1 MKINVWQDFAEE
13 TFWRNKEKLD
23 ALFFCPEAFV
33 KEHFEAMA
41 YLANVLSRK
50 GYKVGFVRCY
60 NLFERCPSFGASG
73 ISIDSDK
80 KAFRSICNNCHQ
92 THFLEFKDSDI
103 RQIFLNQYAN
113 QLRKRIKEMSAKV
126 LRGIADTKF
135 KQTMLSRLL
144 GLEFVLATKKIQF
157 DASLESDLRFMGNL
171 CQSFVTSY
179 LCAKKI
185 IQIFKPDN
193 ILVFNDYVTNLG
205 CLFAGRKLGKKIFVI
220 SQAANKNIDR
230 SKILIRNNYSA
241 IYLREHCKKWEKW
254 KRRPLSYYQ
263 ICQVVEDIRTRFFN
277 HGSHIYS
284 NPITERCPIIL
295 EKAKKA
301 KCTIC
306 FYSSSLDEIIAEKNQ
321 FEALSG
327 KKAKFDSMFNC
338 EIEELQRN
346 ILNLIRE
353 AAIHRKETLFIIRIH
368 PREGITKRESFS
380 SQHLKML
387 QADLSNMPA
396 NVHVVLPEVKVS
408 SYFLAEI
415 SDHVLTA
422 WSTIGYELGRLG
434 IPVSTFTSGLS
445 GFPDV
450 GSVCYLNN
458 KKKFYQRI
466 DKVRQKS
473 IKINTVT
480 ELFRLW
486 YFKMLSGAVDC
497 TQDYAAGRFIVEGG
511 NKLKTVQKI
520 EKCIIEDSEV
530 SDLNLEEQK
539 YVKNKKEKL
548 IIKSKLLSL
557 CSEIINCN
565 ITKMTKNSS
574 SIFGSKSNNIS
585 YKEKKIILSRFSP
598 MIKRILSLT

>member
-1 MKINVWQDFAEE
+1 MKINVWQDFVEE
-13 TFWRNKEKLD
+13 TFWRNKKKLD
-23 ALFFCPEAFV
+23 VLFFCPEAFV
-33 KEHFEAMA
+33 KEHFGAMH

-60 NLFERCPSFGASG
+60 NLFERCPSFGAAG

-80 KAFRSICNNCHQ
+80 KAFRGICNNCHQ

-103 RQIFLNQYAN
+103 RQIYLNPYAN
-113 QLRKRIKEMSAKV
+113 QLRKKIKEMSAKV
-126 LRGIADTKF
+126 LKGIADTMF

-157 DASLESDLRFMGNL
+157 NASLESDLRFMGNL

-185 IQIFKPDN
+185 IQTFKPN
-193 ILVFNDYVTNLG
+193 KILVFNDYVTNLG
-205 CLFAGRKLGKKIFVI
+205 CLFAGRKSGKKIFVI

-254 KRRPLSYYQ
+254 KRKPLSYYQ
-263 ICQVVEDIRTRFFN
+263 ICQVIEDIRTRFFN
-277 HGSHIYS
+277 QGSHIYS
-284 NPITERCPIIL
+284 NPITEGCTTLL

-301 KCTIC
+301 KYTIC

-338 EIEELQRN
+338 KIEELHRN
-346 ILNLIRE
+346 ILSQIRE
-353 AAIHRKETLFIIRIH
+353 AAMKREETLFIIRVH

-380 SQHLKML
+380 SQHLKIL
-387 QADLSNMPA
+387 QADLLNMPD
-396 NVHVVLPEVKVS
+396 NVHVVLPEIKVS

-434 IPVSTFTSGLS
+434 IPISTFTRGLS

-450 GSVCYLNN
+450 KSVCYLNN

-466 DKVRQKS
+466 DKIKQKS
-473 IKINTVT
+473 IRMSTVT

-497 TQDYAAGRFIVEGG
+497 TQDYSEGQFIVKGE
-511 NKLKTVQKI
+511 NKRKTAQKI
-520 EKCIIEDSEV
+520 EKCIIEESEV

-548 IIKSKLLSL
+548 IIKSKLLKL
-557 CSEIINCN
+557 CGEIMKCE
-565 ITKMTKNSS
+565 ITKITKSS
-574 SIFGSKSNNIS
+574 SNILDSKSKYIS
-585 YKEKKIILSRFSP
+585 YKEKKIIISRFSP
-598 MIKRILSLT
+598 MIKRIASLT